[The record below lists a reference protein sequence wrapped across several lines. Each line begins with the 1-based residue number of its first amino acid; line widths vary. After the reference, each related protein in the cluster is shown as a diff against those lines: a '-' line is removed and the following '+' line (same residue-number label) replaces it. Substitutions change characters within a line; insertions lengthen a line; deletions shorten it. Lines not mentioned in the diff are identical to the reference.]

1 MIPFRFSRSFA
12 IAIGAAALFSGC
24 ASTGSTT
31 GPQSE
36 EAFAQSMAQADA
48 ALKGGQREQAVSL
61 YEEIAKTNPARQEP
75 WSQIAQIQYADEK
88 YPQAILAAEEALQR
102 DGNDRKAKS
111 ILAVSGLRVAR
122 RSVMELRDDSAL
134 AGDVRTDAQVLAKM
148 LRETLGEQVLFPEE
162 KAKPPVRKRPV
173 ARPAPRAKAAPAE
186 QAAPAAPAAAPAAA
200 NAGGGSADPFG
211 ALR

>member
-24 ASTGSTT
+24 ASTGSTS

-36 EAFAQSMAQADA
+36 EAFTQSMAQADA

-61 YEEIAKTNPARQEP
+61 YEEIAKANPARQEP

-102 DGNDRKAKS
+102 DSNDRKAKS

-162 KAKPPVRKRPV
+162 KKPPVRKRPV
-173 ARPAPRAKAAPAE
+173 ARPAPRAKGAPAE

>member
-24 ASTGSTT
+24 ASTGSTS

-36 EAFAQSMAQADA
+36 EAFTQSMAQADA

-61 YEEIAKTNPARQEP
+61 YEEIAKANPARQEP

-102 DGNDRKAKS
+102 DSNDRKAKS

-162 KAKPPVRKRPV
+162 KKPPVRKRPV
-173 ARPAPRAKAAPAE
+173 ARPAPRAKGGPAE